1 MKKKYKT
8 QALSTEQ
15 IIENLTVLFTVSD
28 SSGDR
33 LQDVLVRARDNTHT
47 NRQFKNILEAVA
59 DTVQFKS
66 SQALAVDWDQDNEQ
80 LLCTSSWHSIYAFQ

>member
-1 MKKKYKT
+1 MKQKPFFIILKGYHLVKKKYKT

-47 NRQFKNILEAVA
+47 NRQFKEYSRGCCRHC
-59 DTVQFKS
+59 TVQVKPS
-66 SQALAVDWDQDNEQ
+66 TCSRLGPGQ
-80 LLCTSSWHSIYAFQ
+80 